1 MTTAILDALIVIAG
15 VAALANGAA
24 APEPEAV
31 RIPVRSDNGRDRSRE
46 ARK

>member
-24 APEPEAV
+24 NAAPEAV
-31 RIPVRSDNGRDRSRE
+31 CIPVRSDNGNGRDRR
-46 ARK
+46 

>member
-24 APEPEAV
+24 QPAPEAV
-31 RIPVRSDNGRDRSRE
+31 RIPVRSDDGRNRSQDR
-46 ARK
+46 A

>member
-24 APEPEAV
+24 QPAPEAV
-31 RIPVRSDNGRDRSRE
+31 PVPVRSDDGRNRSEGRG
-46 ARK
+46 